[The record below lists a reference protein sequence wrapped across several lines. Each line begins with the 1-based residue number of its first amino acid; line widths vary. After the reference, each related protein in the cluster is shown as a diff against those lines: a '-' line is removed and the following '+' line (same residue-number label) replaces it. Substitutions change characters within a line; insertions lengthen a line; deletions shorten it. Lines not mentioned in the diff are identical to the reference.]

1 LLLRLLPYTETKLQL
16 SIDPIKFDRILT
28 RLVNDGLRIRPQSI
42 WENHREYRVS
52 RKDNDLKII
61 GPFGGNRQWCLQT
74 MGAISQTE
82 IGVVLNL
89 RMRLCNEHLLLMMA
103 TLGFMLFMLV
113 QIFSSADGGTISVSK
128 LPILF
133 PLGFMYFAIVFGTR
147 YEASKIVQLLDR
159 TFNE

>member
-28 RLVNDGLRIRPQSI
+28 RIVNDGLRWRSQSI

-52 RKDNDLKII
+52 RQDRELKII
-61 GPFGGNRQWCLQT
+61 GPFGGSRQWCLQT
-74 MGAISQTE
+74 RGAISQTE
-82 IGVVLNL
+82 IGVILNL
-89 RMRLCNEHLLLMMA
+89 RMTLCNEHLLLVVA
-103 TLGFMLFMLV
+103 VLGFMSFTFTR
-113 QIFSSADGGTISVSK
+113 IFTSVDGTMSVSK

-133 PLGFMYFAIVFGTR
+133 PIVFMYCAIVFAIH
-147 YEASKIVQLLDR
+147 YEAGKIVQLLDR

>member
-61 GPFGGNRQWCLQT
+61 GPF
-74 MGAISQTE
+74 GAISQTE